1 MIFAKTLEVIYLKKI
16 FTAILFSLLLL
27 LLSLTSGC
35 GSSNDKPANT
45 VGMLT
50 QLNST
55 PEQAAKFS
63 NGAAINFYENFN
75 SMQMALQSEQI
86 KSVRTYKSVA
96 EYMTANNSDLK
107 INDAATI
114 QLVDDF
120 CCAMRSDDV
129 DLKNSFDTAI
139 NAMKSDGTLNALIEK
154 NIVNANETPATVEM
168 PQFDG
173 ADTVKVAVTGD
184 LPPLDFVNADGTPA
198 GFNTALLAEI
208 SKRIGKNIELVQVDS
223 GARAAAL
230 TSGQVDVIFWVVVPE
245 DDSRPKNIDTPDGVS
260 VTSPYYRDTVVDVN
274 LSNLGGGF

>member
-1 MIFAKTLEVIYLKKI
+1 MIFAKTFEVIDLKKI
-16 FTAILFSLLLL
+16 FL
-27 LLSLTSGC
+27 LLSVIFTVILMSGC
-35 GSSNDKPANT
+35 GSSNDDKSAPK

-55 PEQAAKFS
+55 PEQAAKIS

-75 SMQMALQSEQI
+75 TMQMALQSEQI
-86 KSVRTYKSVA
+86 KAVRTYKSVA
-96 EYMTANNSDLK
+96 NYMTANNSDLK

-129 DLKNSFDTAI
+129 DLKNSFDAAI
-139 NAMKSDGTLNALIEK
+139 NEMKSDGTLDALIEK
-154 NIVNANETPATVEM
+154 NIRNAATPVAVEM
-168 PQFDG
+168 PHFDD
-173 ADTVKVAVTGD
+173 ADTIKVAVTGD

-245 DDSRPKNIDTPDGVS
+245 DDSRPKNFDTPDGVS

-274 LSNLGGGF
+274 LSGVVFGM

>member
-1 MIFAKTLEVIYLKKI
+1 MTFAKVIDLKKI
-16 FTAILFSLLLL
+16 FLLLL
-27 LLSLTSGC
+27 MIFTVSGC
-35 GSSNDKPANT
+35 GSSNDSAPK

-63 NGAAINFYENFN
+63 NGADINFYENFN
-75 SMQMALQSEQI
+75 TMQMALQSEQI
-86 KSVRTYKSVA
+86 KAVRTYKSVA
-96 EYMTANNSDLK
+96 EYMTVGNSDLK
-107 INDAATI
+107 ISDAATI

-129 DLKNSFDTAI
+129 DLKKSFDTAI
-139 NAMKSDGTLNALIEK
+139 DAMKSDGTLDALTEK
-154 NIVNANETPATVEM
+154 YIRNSATPVAVEL
-168 PQFDG
+168 PHFDG
-173 ADTVKVAVTGD
+173 ADTIKVAVTGD

-208 SKRIGKNIELVQVDS
+208 SKRIGKNIELVQIDS

-245 DDSRPKNIDTPDGVS
+245 DDSRPKNFDTPDGVS

-274 LSNLGGGF
+274 LSNLGGGL

>member
-1 MIFAKTLEVIYLKKI
+1 MKKI
-16 FTAILFSLLLL
+16 FLLLL
-27 LLSLTSGC
+27 VIFAVSGC
-35 GSSNDKPANT
+35 GSSNGDKPAQT

-55 PEQAAKFS
+55 PEQAAKIS
-63 NGAAINFYENFN
+63 NGGNINFYENFN

-86 KSVRTYKSVA
+86 TAVRTYQSVA
-96 EYMTANNSDLK
+96 KYLTAKNSDLK

-120 CCAMRSDDV
+120 CCAVRSEDV
-129 DLKNSFDTAI
+129 DLKKYFDAAI
-139 NAMKSDGTLNALIEK
+139 VEMKSDGTLDALIEK
-154 NIVNANETPATVEM
+154 YIVNANETPAAVEM
-168 PQFDG
+168 PKFDG

-208 SKRIGKNIELVQVDS
+208 SKRAKTNIELVQVDS

-245 DDSRPKNIDTPDGVS
+245 DDSRPKNIDTPEGVT
-260 VTSPYYRDTVVDVN
+260 VTAPYYRDTVVDVN
-274 LSNLGGGF
+274 LSGVISSL